1 MVGTGIEPGIHA
13 NLVRSYTTELYRPI
27 SIYNSLSI
35 YFVLQI
41 QKKEKCYV
49 FITILQSYNDMFQLK
64 H

>member
-13 NLVRSYTTELYRPI
+13 NLVRSYTTELHRPI

-41 QKKEKCYV
+41 QKRRKV
-49 FITILQSYNDMFQLK
+49 LRFYNNFTVL
-64 H
+64 